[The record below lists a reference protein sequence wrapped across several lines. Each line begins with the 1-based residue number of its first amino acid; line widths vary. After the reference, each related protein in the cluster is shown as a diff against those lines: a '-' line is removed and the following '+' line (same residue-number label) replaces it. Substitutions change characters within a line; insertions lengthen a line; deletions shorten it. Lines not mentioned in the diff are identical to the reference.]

1 MVATWVRELA
11 RLPRK
16 SLIVTGT
23 AFKEVK
29 PGVDYFPSIGM
40 KKQNETLRA
49 NFGQE
54 PFAFDIDT
62 MMQQE
67 KMRVHQEIVALRG
80 QPKEQ
85 GSPDETQ
92 LIQSLIGQYLAHDGY
107 VETARKFAREVM
119 EEAKALSPDGKADV
133 PHLETEEDIDAV
145 NRQSKILSTHTTS
158 DVTDLGL

>member
-1 MVATWVRELA
+1 
-11 RLPRK
+11 
-16 SLIVTGT
+16 
-23 AFKEVK
+23 
-29 PGVDYFPSIGM
+29 M
-40 KKQNETLRA
+40 KKPNDTLRA

-67 KMRVHQEIVALRG
+67 KIKIQQEIVALRS

-85 GSPDETQ
+85 GIPDETQ

-107 VETARKFAREVM
+107 VETARKFAKEVT
-119 EEAKALSPDGKADV
+119 EEAKALSPDGNADV

-145 NRQSKILSTHTTS
+145 NRQSKIFLSYIK
-158 DVTDLGL
+158 LYAANPCL